1 MKKKLFMFLALSFI
15 GIGIMM
21 AQTQVRGTV
30 VDEENEPV
38 IGATVMIKGTSQ
50 GTITDYDG
58 NFTISAPADGTFVV
72 SFVGMST
79 QEVPVTATVHV
90 VLRDDSEL
98 LDEIIVTGYGTAKKS
113 SFAGAA
119 STIKGDKI
127 EKLQTSNLSKA
138 LEGTAAGVQT
148 TSGSGQ
154 PGSAASII
162 IRGIGSI
169 SASQAPLII
178 LDGVPYEGSLNSIP
192 AQDIESY
199 TILKDAAANSIYG
212 ARGSNGVII
221 ITTKKGQGAKTT
233 VNFEARAGVNGRGV
247 PAYDVITNPG
257 SFYEMYWEALRNREI
272 ADGSSFM
279 EANAA
284 ASNELIGNLK
294 YNVYRDV
301 PNNALVDPVTGRLNP
316 AATDLK
322 WNDNWLTD
330 PFRNGLRQEY
340 NVNVSQGSE
349 NSNIYASITYL
360 SDEGYIGNSDFNRLT
375 ARINAEQKIGD
386 RFKVNAGLSYANT
399 ATNNVGSG
407 GTNYSNIFMF
417 GQAIAPIYPI
427 YLYNRDTGEPMLD
440 NNGNK
445 RYDFGTEYARPYA
458 SEQNP
463 VATIDADIYK
473 IVVDAITARGTF
485 EYEILDGLK
494 ATLNTSYDIFNT
506 VNTEYRTPI
515 GGDAMNVGGRGYK
528 TMARYNALNVNQLV
542 NYDKTFGDHTVGV
555 LLGHETK
562 RDNANDL
569 FGHMTNFVDPNNP
582 EFSNAARYQ
591 DLTSSEESYSL
602 EGYFGK
608 VDYNFADKYYLT
620 ASLRTDGSSR
630 FHPDNR
636 WGQFWAL
643 GGSWRV
649 SNEMFMQDA
658 EYIDDLKLKI
668 SYGTQGNDNI
678 SSSTDRRWY
687 AYRNLYSVDRIDG
700 EPSTSLKFRGNPELT
715 WEKSANFNT
724 GIELTA
730 LDSRL
735 SFEADFFI
743 KETKDLLYA
752 KPLAVSEGLPST
764 IFVNDIDMK
773 NTGFEFQV
781 GYDIIKNRDLTWNV
795 ALNATHYK
803 NKLTRLPSDKADLV
817 AKDGGY
823 QAGSYWREIG
833 GSIYEYY
840 TYEYAGV
847 NPETGRALYNKYEE
861 VRDDNGVL
869 TGFEKEDPVTATS
882 DATLMKTGK
891 SPIADLYGGFS
902 TSIDYKGFDFSAQTA
917 FQIGGYVMDGVYQG
931 FMNPGR
937 NGANFH
943 KDIYKRWTKENTD
956 TDVPSV
962 LYEDQNQAGSS
973 DRWLTKASYFSLR
986 NVTFGYSLPK
996 SLLGKAKIER
1006 ARIYVVSDNVFYIS
1020 HRKGLDVRQSFS
1032 GSVAHVYSPIRTT
1045 SLGVQ
1050 LSF

>member
-1 MKKKLFMFLALSFI
+1 MKKKLFMFLALFFVGL
-15 GIGIMM
+15 GITM

-30 VDEENEPV
+30 VDDENEPV
-38 IGATVMIKGTSQ
+38 IGATIMIKGTSQ

-58 NFTISAPADGTFVV
+58 NFNISAPANGTLVV
-72 SFVGMST
+72 SYVGMMT
-79 QEVPVTATVHV
+79 QEVPVSATVRV
-90 VLRDDSEL
+90 VLSSDTEL
-98 LDEIIVTGYGTAKKS
+98 LDEVIITGYGTTKKS

-119 STIKGDKI
+119 STLKGDKI

-138 LEGTAAGVQT
+138 LEGAAAGVQT

-154 PGSAASII
+154 PGASASII

-169 SASQAPLII
+169 SASQSPLII

-212 ARGSNGVII
+212 ARGSNGVIV
-221 ITTKKGQGAKTT
+221 ITTKRGKGGKTT
-233 VNFEARAGVNGRGV
+233 VNFEARAGFNGRGV
-247 PAYDVITNPG
+247 PAYDVITDAG
-257 SFYEMYWEALRNREI
+257 TFYELYWEALRNKEM
-272 ADGSSFM
+272 AGGSSMM
-279 EANAA
+279 ESNMA
-284 ASNELIGNLK
+284 ASNGLISNLK
-294 YNVYRDV
+294 YNVFQGV
-301 PNNALVDPVTGRLNP
+301 ANTELIDPVTGRLNP
-316 AATDLK
+316 AATTRK

-330 PFRNGLRQEY
+330 PFKNGQRQEY
-340 NVNVSQGSE
+340 SVNVSRGDES
-349 NSNIYASITYL
+349 SNIYASITYL
-360 SDEGYIGNSDFNRLT
+360 SDEGYIVNSDFNRLT
-375 ARINAEQKIGD
+375 ARINAEQKIGE
-386 RFKVNAGLSYANT
+386 RFKVNAGLSYAN
-399 ATNNVGSG
+399 AKTNNVGSG

-427 YLYNRDTGEPMLD
+427 YLYNNNTGEPILD
-440 NNGNK
+440 NKGNK

-458 SEQNP
+458 GEQNP
-463 VATIDADIYK
+463 LATLNADIYT

-485 EYEILDGLK
+485 EYKIMEGLK

-506 VNTEYRTPI
+506 TNTEFRTPI
-515 GGDAMNVGGRGYK
+515 GGDAANVGGRGYK
-528 TMARYNALNVNQLV
+528 TMARYNALNVNQLI
-542 NYDKTFGDHTVGV
+542 NYDKSFGDHNFEV

-562 RDNANDL
+562 KDNSNDL
-569 FGHMTNFVDPNNP
+569 YGHMTNFVDPGNP

-591 DLTSSEESYSL
+591 DLTSSDESYSL

-608 VDYNFADKYYLT
+608 VDYNYADKYYVT

-643 GGSWRV
+643 GGSWRI
-649 SNEMFMQDA
+649 SKEDFMQD
-658 EYIDDLKLKI
+658 YDFIDDLKLKI

-678 SSSTDRRWY
+678 GTWY

-724 GIELTA
+724 GIELKA
-730 LDSRL
+730 IDSRL
-735 SFEADFFI
+735 SVEADFFI

-752 KPLAVSEGLPST
+752 KPLAVSEGLPSS
-764 IFVNDIDMK
+764 IYVNDIDMK

-781 GYDIIKNRDLTWNV
+781 GYDIIKNRDLTWNL

-803 NKLTRLPSDKADLV
+803 NKLTRLPSDKANLV

-847 NPETGRALYNKYEE
+847 DPETGRALYNQYDE
-861 VRDDNGVL
+861 VRDDGVL
-869 TGFEKEDPVTATS
+869 TGFTKNDPVTTTS

-891 SPIADLYGGFS
+891 SPIADLYGGIS
-902 TSIDYKGFDFSAQTA
+902 TSVDYKGFDFSAQTA

-931 FMNPGR
+931 FMNSGDSGR
-937 NGANFH
+937 NFH
-943 KDIYKRWTKENTD
+943 KDIFNRWTKENTD
-956 TDVPSV
+956 TDVPS
-962 LYEDQNQAGSS
+962 LMYEDQNQAGTS

-986 NVTFGYSLPK
+986 NVTLGYSLPK
-996 SLLGKAKIER
+996 HLIDRAKIEK
-1006 ARIYVVSDNVFYIS
+1006 ARIYIVSDNVFYTS

-1050 LSF
+1050 LTF